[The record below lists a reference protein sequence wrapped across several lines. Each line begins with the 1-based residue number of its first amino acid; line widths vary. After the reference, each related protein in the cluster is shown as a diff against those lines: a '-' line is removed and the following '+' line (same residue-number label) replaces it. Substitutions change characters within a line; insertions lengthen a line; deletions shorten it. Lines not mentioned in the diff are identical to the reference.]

1 MNENITSNRT
11 AMLWLSLPIAVAMI
25 IGAAIAGKTV
35 ETIKTPKRS
44 IEVKGYAERKIISD
58 IATWEVS
65 VSTSAPALADAYE
78 KLSRDMEAVSKY
90 LSENGIKKEE
100 INIFPVQTNTV
111 YLKNEKGIS
120 TNKIEKYTMDSRM
133 KITSKDVQLI
143 SRLSGASASLIKK
156 GIEFSSSYPQ
166 YYYTKLDDI
175 KIEILGEATK
185 NARMRAAQIA
195 GNSGAEIGPVVWA
208 RQGVLQ
214 ITAPYSMDIS
224 DSGQYDT
231 SSIEK
236 FVKSVVTIEYF
247 AVDKQSSKNSK
258 ANQE

>member
-1 MNENITSNRT
+1 
-11 AMLWLSLPIAVAMI
+11 MLWLSLPVAVAI
-25 IGAAIAGKTV
+25 IISAAIAGKTV
-35 ETIKTPKRS
+35 ETIKAPQRT

-58 IATWEVS
+58 IATWELS
-65 VSTSAPALADAYE
+65 VRVSAPALAEAYE

-90 LSENGIKKEE
+90 LAENGIKKEE
-100 INIFPVQTNTV
+100 INVFPVQTNTV
-111 YLKNEKGIS
+111 YMKNEKGNA
-120 TNKIEKYTMDSRM
+120 TNKIEKYSLDSRI
-133 KITSKDVQLI
+133 KITSGDVRLI
-143 SRLSGASASLIKK
+143 YRLSGESASLIKK
-156 GIEFSSSYPQ
+156 GIELCSSYPQ

-195 GNSGAEIGPVVWA
+195 GNSGAETGPVVWA

-247 AVDKQSSKNSK
+247 AVDKQSSKK
-258 ANQE
+258 